1 MNRSTSP
8 QLPVTGCAMSDDG
21 DMYVDDIGRIFCS
34 AHRRAVCHSCFYN
47 FEIMN
52 SMAEERA
59 GLRKCV
65 DHVPWLRDAHE
76 YASACM
82 QGSSSSSADLEAWQP
97 LARALAVL

>member
-1 MNRSTSP
+1 MR
-8 QLPVTGCAMSDDG
+8 TGCAMSDDG

-65 DHVPWLRDAHE
+65 MFECALPAQHAYE
-76 YASACM
+76 Y
-82 QGSSSSSADLEAWQP
+82 
-97 LARALAVL
+97 

>member
-1 MNRSTSP
+1 
-8 QLPVTGCAMSDDG
+8 MSDDG

-65 DHVPWLRDAHE
+65 MCPTWHVT
-76 YASACM
+76 C
-82 QGSSSSSADLEAWQP
+82 
-97 LARALAVL
+97 ALAGRCKKCLCVHAGFLV

>member
-1 MNRSTSP
+1 
-8 QLPVTGCAMSDDG
+8 MSDDG

-65 DHVPWLRDAHE
+65 VCLGCE
-76 YASACM
+76 M
-82 QGSSSSSADLEAWQP
+82 
-97 LARALAVL
+97 